1 MGVMQFTTGGIQTG
15 RSIIKHNA
23 RRILGLGKSLGLM
36 ASQVPHLV
44 LKFSNLEIEW

>member
-1 MGVMQFTTGGIQTG
+1 MVVMQFTTGGIQTG

-23 RRILGLGKSLGLM
+23 RMILGQDKSLGLM

-44 LKFSNLEIEW
+44 PKF